1 MASPA
6 KLPVVDAEQERF
18 EVELEFVQC
27 LSTPAYL
34 QFLAQNRYFEDPAF
48 LRYLSYLS
56 YWRRPEYA
64 RFLTH
69 PSCLYFLGALR
80 HPSFRAAIAHD
91 DYMAL
96 VHAQQ
101 GFAWQFGGGGR
112 AASAGSA
119 ARAFE
124 GEGESVGGGG
134 RRRPRRGD
142 DAVMLRAA
150 YGAVARCWG

>member
-1 MASPA
+1 MAAPPR
-6 KLPVVDAEQERF
+6 LPVVDAEQERF

-34 QFLAQNRYFEDPAF
+34 QFLSQNRYLEDPAF

-80 HPSFRAAIAHD
+80 HPRFRAAIAHD

-112 AASAGSA
+112 AAAAAAAG
-119 ARAFE
+119 RAFE
-124 GEGESVGGGG
+124 GEAAGGGRAVGAAGAPAPEGGGG
-134 RRRPRRGD
+134 G
-142 DAVMLRAA
+142 
-150 YGAVARCWG
+150 GQ